1 MKKLEEDEFETYVR
15 STLSTLCRDV
25 KEIKESQAKIQND
38 LQQLKNDVSSNKSEI
53 RDSTDKATFDIHVA
67 NCRID
72 RIEGDLKKLS
82 KDVSS
87 TYERLVSLERYSRD
101 FNLRFY
107 NIPET
112 AGEDCIG
119 KVTEMINNDLKF
131 RPTIENAHRSVARRE
146 DGSPSPILVK
156 FLYRPQR
163 VAVIKMKKDL
173 KNDVRISEGGSREK
187 EAIEDRHEGGIRSR
201 KQTSVSLW

>member
-1 MKKLEEDEFETYVR
+1 MESDE
-15 STLSTLCRDV
+15 
-25 KEIKESQAKIQND
+25 
-38 LQQLKNDVSSNKSEI
+38 SSNKSEINKI
-53 RDSTDKATFDIHVA
+53 RDSTDKATGDIHVA

-72 RIEGDLKKLS
+72 RIESDLKKLS

-112 AGEDCIG
+112 AGEDCVG
-119 KVTEMINNDLKF
+119 KVTEMINNDLNF
-131 RPTIENAHRSVARRE
+131 RPTIENAHRSGARRE
-146 DGSPSPILVK
+146 DGSPRPILAK

-163 VAVIKMKKDL
+163 VAVNKMKKDL
-173 KNDVRISEGGSREK
+173 KNDVRISEDLIWEDREK
-187 EAIEDRHEGGIRSR
+187 KKQLRTVMKEAYVMKETDLGFTMVNYILMAICTNLDSIFSKVCKRL
-201 KQTSVSLW
+201 KCK

>member
-1 MKKLEEDEFETYVR
+1 MSNKKGKQVEEDEFETNVR
-15 STLSTLCRDV
+15 STFSTLCQDV

-38 LQQLKNDVSSNKSEI
+38 LQQLKSDVSSNKSEI
-53 RDSTDKATFDIHVA
+53 KKIRDSTDKATGDIHVA

-107 NIPET
+107 NIPGKNFRT
-112 AGEDCIG
+112 APY
-119 KVTEMINNDLKF
+119 INYAYVLLSSK
-131 RPTIENAHRSVARRE
+131 TMTYSQV
-146 DGSPSPILVK
+146 
-156 FLYRPQR
+156 Y
-163 VAVIKMKKDL
+163 
-173 KNDVRISEGGSREK
+173 
-187 EAIEDRHEGGIRSR
+187 
-201 KQTSVSLW
+201 